1 MTTKTTNKI
10 FFKSSGKV
18 KAILNWQTMKNGDAL
33 LLSDTLDTEHLNLY
47 EGFKELGKDDQFIF
61 EKFFSPK
68 KTKKLLLASKKVDT
82 LEVTIEI
89 EQLTKSQ
96 LTYLIEREIKAAL
109 PTLKKMSKEDL
120 VTLFL
125 KLVD

>member
-1 MTTKTTNKI
+1 MTTNKI
-10 FFKSSGKV
+10 FFKSGGKV

-33 LLSDTLDTEHLNLY
+33 LLSDTLDTEHMNLY

-61 EKFFSPK
+61 EKFFSPQ